1 VFDFANLSL
10 ICLGAILVGIGGHSV
25 LASPRGKGPFSMA
38 VRAVR
43 EIPALIPGWDQ
54 SIVIWLIRLAS
65 LAAIGSF
72 GALFLTGFGPA
83 FLGLRLAGYLLI
95 AHVTCA
101 PVFVVSVAFLI
112 LVRTKA
118 NAFVRANAE
127 PLLDLLKVP
136 VQEPLQPGDT
146 GLVAK
151 GCFWA
156 IAVLSLPLVL
166 SSVLSMFP
174 LFGTAGQQLLFEVH
188 RCCALAVSLF
198 VLVHAY
204 ATVRHRVTR
213 DIVVHG

>member
-1 VFDFANLSL
+1 
-10 ICLGAILVGIGGHSV
+10 
-25 LASPRGKGPFSMA
+25 M
-38 VRAVR
+38 
-43 EIPALIPGWDQ
+43 
-54 SIVIWLIRLAS
+54 IWLIRLAS

-101 PVFVVSVAFLI
+101 PVFVVSVTFLI

-127 PLLDLLKVP
+127 PVLAFLKVP

-156 IAVLSLPLVL
+156 IAVLALPLVL

-174 LFGTAGQQLLFEVH
+174 LFGTTGQQMLFEAH
-188 RCCALAVSLF
+188 RWCALAVTCL

-204 ATVRHRVTR
+204 ATVRRRVTR